1 MTIRLATAAAL
12 APLFA
17 ASAAQAQVTISNTR
31 TTPVLTSTVS
41 GGAAAD
47 VIVSGDGAV
56 EVARGVAIT
65 GDSDNTIVLEEG
77 SAIIMEEAADGA
89 TGVLLEAGHAG
100 DLTLGGAISITDDI
114 DFEDEDEDG
123 DGDGPF
129 ASGGARYGVR
139 VSGDG
144 VRTGDI
150 LMEDTGSLYLE
161 GNDSTGVSI
170 ESALVGDLTVLGSI
184 SVTGD
189 RTVGIRVAGDMDGD
203 VLLSG
208 GSVAVTGE
216 DAVGVSVE
224 ANVSGAL
231 QIQSSVSSTGYRYA
245 YRPPSIADLDDEAAD
260 GVELSDESLYL
271 EDLDADDLL
280 QGGPAVQ
287 VSASVGGGVFLGAA
301 PAYSAYDGE
310 DGDDDDD
317 GVRNG
322 DEDDDADG
330 VKNTDDDDRDGDGL
344 LDEDEG
350 TASLTTFGSAPAL
363 VIGAATSDIVIGAY
377 DLDDAAHGLINQ
389 GTIAASGVFDDIEAT
404 AVLIGGGTG
413 STRIEGGFL
422 NEGAISA
429 SAYEANATTVRL
441 SSGAD
446 LPTLINS
453 GSVTASATTENLD
466 TATALQIDATA
477 SLSSLDNSGTIAA
490 YIYGEAGDAVAIN
503 DASGTV
509 SSLTNTGSI
518 VAAIIA
524 TDNDDDDD
532 TTDETITGQTIA
544 INFSANTAGVA
555 LTQAA
560 PPADPLTDYDGD
572 GLADGEDPDDDD
584 DGLPDAE
591 DDEDNDDDNDG
602 VVNALEPAII
612 GDILLGSGADVVD
625 IRNGIVIGD
634 LSMGAGADTL
644 SISGGATYEGAL
656 SDADGLLDITVSEGE
671 LRGLQGE
678 TLNATSLTVG
688 NGGEI
693 FFTVDPAAGT
703 AGDYVVSGAAAFAD
717 GSTISLHLDS
727 LVDADGETFR
737 LVTAGS
743 LSYGDVQ
750 GGDLSG
756 ESPYMIVSS
765 YTADQAAGTVD
776 VTLRPRSTTEMALSG
791 VESSGYDAFYN
802 ALGRDEE
809 VMDAFLAQTN
819 REDFMNLYEQTLPDH
834 SGGTLM
840 SLASGIDAVTQAL
853 AGRLNTAALGEASA
867 WVQEINFYEDKDK
880 TDTYGYRA
888 EGFGIAGGYERMT
901 RVGALG
907 VSVALAA
914 SELEDPEA
922 EAEEQLSSNLLE
934 LGLYWRAQSRG
945 WTGWARG
952 AVGYAAFESTRSLV
966 SDDVYVT
973 SVAEWDGYTLS
984 AAGGVAYERR
994 IGRLS
999 LRPEAYAEFFR
1010 LTESS
1015 RTESGGGE
1023 AFDLEI
1029 DGRTGHVAS
1038 GTAAL
1043 KIGYGFGA
1051 DQGVRPE
1058 LKLGWKQVFSS
1069 DYDETTA
1076 RYVSGGDSFALTG
1089 EPLQG
1094 GGPVVGLGLAMGNA
1108 LSSFTVSGDAQL
1120 LEDYVRYSF
1129 LIRATFAF

>member
-1 MTIRLATAAAL
+1 M
-12 APLFA
+12 
-17 ASAAQAQVTISNTR
+17 
-31 TTPVLTSTVS
+31 
-41 GGAAAD
+41 
-47 VIVSGDGAV
+47 
-56 EVARGVAIT
+56 
-65 GDSDNTIVLEEG
+65 
-77 SAIIMEEAADGA
+77 
-89 TGVLLEAGHAG
+89 
-100 DLTLGGAISITDDI
+100 
-114 DFEDEDEDG
+114 
-123 DGDGPF
+123 
-129 ASGGARYGVR
+129 
-139 VSGDG
+139 
-144 VRTGDI
+144 
-150 LMEDTGSLYLE
+150 
-161 GNDSTGVSI
+161 
-170 ESALVGDLTVLGSI
+170 
-184 SVTGD
+184 
-189 RTVGIRVAGDMDGD
+189 
-203 VLLSG
+203 
-208 GSVAVTGE
+208 
-216 DAVGVSVE
+216 
-224 ANVSGAL
+224 
-231 QIQSSVSSTGYRYA
+231 
-245 YRPPSIADLDDEAAD
+245 
-260 GVELSDESLYL
+260 
-271 EDLDADDLL
+271 
-280 QGGPAVQ
+280 
-287 VSASVGGGVFLGAA
+287 
-301 PAYSAYDGE
+301 
-310 DGDDDDD
+310 
-317 GVRNG
+317 
-322 DEDDDADG
+322 
-330 VKNTDDDDRDGDGL
+330 
-344 LDEDEG
+344 
-350 TASLTTFGSAPAL
+350 
-363 VIGAATSDIVIGAY
+363 
-377 DLDDAAHGLINQ
+377 
-389 GTIAASGVFDDIEAT
+389 
-404 AVLIGGGTG
+404 
-413 STRIEGGFL
+413 
-422 NEGAISA
+422 
-429 SAYEANATTVRL
+429 
-441 SSGAD
+441 
-446 LPTLINS
+446 
-453 GSVTASATTENLD
+453 
-466 TATALQIDATA
+466 
-477 SLSSLDNSGTIAA
+477 
-490 YIYGEAGDAVAIN
+490 
-503 DASGTV
+503 
-509 SSLTNTGSI
+509 
-518 VAAIIA
+518 
-524 TDNDDDDD
+524 
-532 TTDETITGQTIA
+532 
-544 INFSANTAGVA
+544 
-555 LTQAA
+555 
-560 PPADPLTDYDGD
+560 
-572 GLADGEDPDDDD
+572 
-584 DGLPDAE
+584 
-591 DDEDNDDDNDG
+591 
-602 VVNALEPAII
+602 EPAII

-625 IRNGIVIGD
+625 IRNGVVIGD

-853 AGRLNTAALGEASA
+853 AGRPNTAALGEASA

-888 EGFGIAGGYERMT
+888 DGFGIAGGYERMP

-1094 GGPVVGLGLAMGNA
+1094 GGPVVGLGLTMGNA